1 MHVSQALDIINSY
14 KPNQV
19 ETLADLLPIEL
30 INSAYELTD
39 TVTLRKRKL
48 TLESMAWLLVGMAIY
63 NDKSMADIVNML
75 DIVDRTGKPF
85 VAPSALT
92 QRRKNLGE
100 SAAKALF
107 ECTQS
112 HWFKQANLP
121 NWNGLPLLGVDG
133 VLWRTED
140 SKENAATFAKPTNRD

>member
-63 NDKSMADIVNML
+63 NDKSMANIVNML

-92 QRRKNLGE
+92 QRRKKG
-100 SAAKALF
+100 
-107 ECTQS
+107 
-112 HWFKQANLP
+112 
-121 NWNGLPLLGVDG
+121 
-133 VLWRTED
+133 
-140 SKENAATFAKPTNRD
+140 

>member
-1 MHVSQALDIINSY
+1 MFIGFLHVSQALDIINSY

-19 ETLADLLPIEL
+19 ETLADLLLIEL

-39 TVTLRKRKL
+39 TATLRKRKL

-75 DIVDRTGKPF
+75 DIVDRTGKLF

-92 QRRKNLGE
+92 QRRKKG
-100 SAAKALF
+100 
-107 ECTQS
+107 
-112 HWFKQANLP
+112 
-121 NWNGLPLLGVDG
+121 
-133 VLWRTED
+133 
-140 SKENAATFAKPTNRD
+140 